1 MAEINFQSY
10 KTAPYFLHHNFDDF
24 YNQFI
29 ENHIRIQDKGI
40 EYLNKSIE
48 RQKEREQPVFDAFGL
63 DRNQWQQIGNKL
75 LGTNKIDEKEEN
87 RVEFFLKNFM
97 KIIEQ
102 NMIDEVDV
110 GTLGGD
116 YLKAENKDEF
126 IKDNQK
132 KIKLINET
140 VNKFIAVYNDP
151 VLFLKKEFEKHNLLK
166 DQYTEQLED
175 IALIFK
181 NSRKNKKGIIEGDE
195 SLIQSAE
202 QMGLTNA
209 LDFLNTRAGILGNLT
224 GNVGEEVITNFIEEN
239 TYNII
244 KDGIEKK
251 YSISGAQGTSALGID
266 DNERKR
272 MLESNKNYYTNLQG
286 EIGTGLKNSGIALKY
301 HADGVTADENFEFG
315 LTYSEKQT
323 NTLIKNLKAD
333 EVFSLEISFKKNDII
348 NTRKEFYGISTKT
361 SYTKNKELKIY
372 SGSFLGSL
380 ENLFKSNLID
390 YGDIGEIVNFLIYS
404 IFNGY
409 GSGTYGSYKKIEE
422 NGKISYNKIEDTNL
436 KERNILNKNK
446 FYQGY
451 EVQNLRH
458 EFILPG
464 KGPFVNEEAI
474 QLYNILINATAY
486 QWFTGGDSPDTHA
499 DFFSVYS
506 KDNFNFVP
514 MSIILEAVQSKI
526 KSKNKLL
533 TQDFLSLLNYSPTP
547 IKEKDKNGKERI
559 VGYEEKS
566 SNPLSLNDYMTTW
579 DYGSMYGLACDTL
592 NKKGTRS
599 IKTNKETLFKAI
611 KGLKL

>member
-24 YNQFI
+24 YSQFI
-29 ENHIRIQDKGI
+29 ENYIRIQDKGI

-63 DRNQWQQIGNKL
+63 DRDQWQKIGNKL
-75 LGTNKIDEKEEN
+75 LGTTKIDEKEEN

-97 KIIEQ
+97 KVIEQ
-102 NMIDEVDV
+102 NMVDEVDV
-110 GTLGGD
+110 GTLGSD

-126 IKDNQK
+126 VKNNQK

-209 LDFLNTRAGILGNLT
+209 LDFLNSRAGILGNLT
-224 GNVGEEVITNFIEEN
+224 GNVGEEVITDFIEEN
-239 TYNII
+239 AYNII

-266 DNERKR
+266 DSERKR
-272 MLESNKNYYTNLQG
+272 MIESNKNYYTNLQG
-286 EIGTGLKNSGIALKY
+286 EIGAGLKNSGTALKY
-301 HADGVTADENFEFG
+301 HADGITADENFEFG

-333 EVFSLEISFKKNDII
+333 EVFSLEVIFKKNNII

-361 SYTKNKELKIY
+361 SYTKNKELKVY

-409 GSGTYGSYKKIEE
+409 GSGTYGSYERIEE
-422 NGKISYNKIEDTNL
+422 NGKTSYNKIENTSL
-436 KERNILNKNK
+436 KYKS
-446 FYQGY
+446 
-451 EVQNLRH
+451 
-458 EFILPG
+458 
-464 KGPFVNEEAI
+464 
-474 QLYNILINATAY
+474 LYNIKYQERGGAEMFTCGGIIINKDY
-486 QWFTGGDSPDTHA
+486 DEKQLYVNDSNYLNKEDPLEIDIPNLTRKEA
-499 DFFSVYS
+499 LYL
-506 KDNFNFVP
+506 NQ
-514 MSIILEAVQSKI
+514 ILNIEEKEKEIVEGKI
-526 KSKNKLL
+526 
-533 TQDFLSLLNYSPTP
+533 
-547 IKEKDKNGKERI
+547 IKETDI
-559 VGYEEKS
+559 EKYKKFYK
-566 SNPLSLNDYMTTW
+566 YMQNYY
-579 DYGSMYGLACDTL
+579 DVRL
-592 NKKGTRS
+592 
-599 IKTNKETLFKAI
+599 
-611 KGLKL
+611 